1 MAKIFTVEEANALLP
16 QVRGLMEKILAARQ
30 DALAKRPDLWPVL
43 ETAAGNGGS
52 KKAGE
57 LLAVFTRFEKA
68 VLELQEMG
76 CQLKGVEQGLVDFPA
91 EMHGRQVYLC
101 WKYNEPEILFWHDI
115 DAGFAGRQRL

>member
-1 MAKIFTVEEANALLP
+1 MAKSFTVEEANALLP
-16 QVRGLMEKILAARQ
+16 QVRELIENILKARQ
-30 DALAKRPDLWPVL
+30 QALAKRPDLWPVL

-57 LLAVFTRFEKA
+57 LLAVFTKFEQA
-68 VLELQEMG
+68 VLALQEMG

-91 EMHGRQVYLC
+91 EMDGRQVYLC